1 MSTVQDTRLSRVQG
15 RVGER
20 LLLGFRGPWLRVS
33 LVLLAVLV
41 GFFLGSNVT
50 EYIGE
55 SIALALRSVAAFIFM
70 VMVEILIRLRFRFA
84 GSPVSLTWQ
93 VIDNLRIG
101 FTYALALEAFKVGS

>member
-20 LLLGFRGPWLRVS
+20 LLLGFKGPWLRIS
-33 LVLLAVLV
+33 LVLLALLG
-41 GFFLGSNVT
+41 GFFLGSNAT

-55 SIALALRSVAAFIFM
+55 SLALRSASAFLLL
-70 VMVEILIRLRFRFA
+70 VLVELVIRLRFRFV
-84 GSPVSLTWQ
+84 GSPVSLAWQ

-101 FTYALALEAFKVGS
+101 FVYALVLEAFKVGS